1 MSSLTL
7 NICKEAQ
14 LFYQNEQKI
23 RENHQDGIHPSST
36 IHMKSYFPVQSID
49 YSRSI
54 NDLYHRVEGRNRE
67 HYHRKTNELIA
78 NKKRRV
84 MDNYGKKSNEIINS
98 KKNGERESRIER
110 KNER

>member
-7 NICKEAQ
+7 NICKEANF
-14 LFYQNEQKI
+14 FYQHEQKI

-54 NDLYHRVEGRNRE
+54 NDLNHCVEGRDRE
-67 HYHRKTNELIA
+67 HYHRRTNELIP

-84 MDNYGKKSNEIINS
+84 MDNYGKKSNENINS
-98 KKNGERESRIER
+98 LRMARENREL
-110 KNER
+110 KEK